1 MAGSITIKNTVI
13 GKGTPCICVPLTGEN
28 LSKLMDE
35 AEKAVAARPDLV
47 EWRGDFF
54 QKILNPK
61 EVEQAFKELTSL
73 LGSMPLIFTIRTKK
87 EGGSLA
93 ISPEEYASV
102 LEEAAAMEALS
113 LMDVEILQL
122 KDSLRQRV
130 VQKIHQ
136 AGKYVIGSSHHF
148 EKTPSKEE
156 MTEILAAEDRAG
168 ADILKLAVM
177 PQDYLDLARLLDV
190 TGERARGGCAKPI
203 ITMSMGDL
211 GCASRFCGEIFGS
224 AVTFAS
230 VGNASAPG
238 QLPLKELR
246 ELLRVFHKFL

>member
-1 MAGSITIKNTVI
+1 MAGSITVKNTVI
-13 GKGTPCICVPLTGEN
+13 GEGTPRICVPLTGET
-28 LSKLMDE
+28 LSQIMDE
-35 AEKAVAARPDLV
+35 AQKAVAAGVDLV

-54 QKILNPK
+54 QGILSPK
-61 EVEQAFKELTSL
+61 EVEQALKELSSL
-73 LGSMPLIFTIRTKK
+73 LGATPLIFTIRTKK

-93 ISPEEYASV
+93 ISPEEYAGI
-102 LEEAAAMEALS
+102 LEKTAAAEALS
-113 LMDVEILQL
+113 LIDVEVLQL
-122 KDSLRQRV
+122 KDSLRQRLI
-130 VQKIHQ
+130 QNIHQ

-156 MTEILAAEDRAG
+156 LEEILAVEDQAG

-177 PQDYLDLARLLDV
+177 PQNYGDLARLLAV
-190 TGERARGGCAKPI
+190 TGESARSGCAKPI
-203 ITMSMGDL
+203 ITMSMGEL

-238 QLPLKELR
+238 QLPLEELQ